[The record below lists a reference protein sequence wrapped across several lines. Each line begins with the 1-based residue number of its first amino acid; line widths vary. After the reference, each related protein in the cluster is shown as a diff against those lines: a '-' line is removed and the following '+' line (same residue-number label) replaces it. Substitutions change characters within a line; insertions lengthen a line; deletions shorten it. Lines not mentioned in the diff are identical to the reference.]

1 MFQGKVYSYQNI
13 NGKEKSFEKTF
24 DSYDEYRSFM
34 WGNNVF
40 SGFLNSG
47 NSVFDSYLD
56 NFFDRKI
63 ALNSW
68 QPSSVDETLPVDL
81 GKYEEEIHKIEM
93 SEAEKRRRKEQLE
106 SAKTRLSEY
115 KEKFQ
120 QTGKKDLL
128 KDVESDMKKIEE
140 ELKSLT

>member
-1 MFQGKVYSYQNI
+1 
-13 NGKEKSFEKTF
+13 
-24 DSYDEYRSFM
+24 
-34 WGNNVF
+34 
-40 SGFLNSG
+40 
-47 NSVFDSYLD
+47 
-56 NFFDRKI
+56 
-63 ALNSW
+63 
-68 QPSSVDETLPVDL
+68 
-81 GKYEEEIHKIEM
+81 M